1 MIQGLD
7 GRGHGRCAFDW
18 SRGCKLYSS
27 ARMSTN
33 FPALPFH
40 NRDAYH
46 SLTPMAHP
54 LTNDAIPMPESSD
67 KKSADVVPISAAGHR
82 STQRAP
88 GGEDSKAME
97 IEPAA
102 PKSAEP
108 STEVFAV
115 FGVEPEIQ
123 AYAMA
128 KYSRS
133 SLSMKESL
141 REISSQKAEKF
152 LNTFYFQY
160 GHRSIADLAHIA
172 LAVERLSILAAI
184 ELADEQRWDGQERS
198 TRYQDFKKSGYFTPD
213 FGSDDDSRKL
223 YRETLD
229 FLFAEYEALS
239 AHMTQH
245 LINITP
251 KPSDMKQDA
260 YERTLKARAFDITR
274 YLLPLATNTSLGE
287 IVNARTLEMQVAH
300 LLSHTHR
307 EVRTLGESLKKAAT
321 GAAYNVNADSLRD
334 LVERIRKVDPLLGSQ
349 AEQELLREVR
359 VAPTLVKYADPNEY
373 EMATR
378 RELRQ
383 AASELM
389 ADEPLAPSKAIV
401 DLLDEEPL
409 EVEIATTLLYE
420 HSHHSYRQIRQ
431 AVQVAGERRR
441 REIIDLGLRHR
452 GKHDEM
458 LRGFRAGQQFR
469 FDILMDAGGFRDMH
483 RHRRCIQVMQGFTT
497 QHGYEMLLDV
507 EDAGM
512 SVRFDLAMRRVQAAV
527 ENLAGR
533 KTPEAEE
540 NSQYAIP
547 LAFRK
552 RALFKMDFAEAVYI
566 SELRTTPAGH
576 VSYRNVAYAMYE
588 AVARKYP
595 ALAKYF
601 RVHDVTAPVDLLQ
614 R

>member
-1 MIQGLD
+1 M
-7 GRGHGRCAFDW
+7 F
-18 SRGCKLYSS
+18 
-27 ARMSTN
+27 
-33 FPALPFH
+33 
-40 NRDAYH
+40 
-46 SLTPMAHP
+46 
-54 LTNDAIPMPESSD
+54 SSD
-67 KKSADVVPISAAGHR
+67 P
-82 STQRAP
+82 
-88 GGEDSKAME
+88 
-97 IEPAA
+97 
-102 PKSAEP
+102 P
-108 STEVFAV
+108 STEVFAM

-133 SLSMKESL
+133 ALSMKEAL
-141 REISSQKAEKF
+141 REISSEKAEKF

-198 TRYQDFKKSGYFTPD
+198 TRYQDFKKSGYYTPD
-213 FGSDDDSRKL
+213 FGTDDEARKL
-223 YRETLD
+223 YSETLD
-229 FLFAEYEALS
+229 FLFAQYEALS
-239 AHMTQH
+239 AHMATY
-245 LINITP
+245 LISITP
-251 KPSDMKQDA
+251 KPADMKQDA

-274 YLLPLATNTSLGE
+274 YLLPLGTNTSLGE
-287 IVNARTLEMQVAH
+287 IVNARTLETQVAH
-300 LLSHTHR
+300 LLSHTHK
-307 EVRTLGESLKKAAT
+307 EVRQLGEALKKAAS

-334 LVERIRKVDPLLGSQ
+334 LVEKIREANPELGAR
-349 AEQELLREVR
+349 AEQELLREIR
-359 VAPTLVKYADPNEY
+359 VAPTLVKYADPNPY
-373 EMATR
+373 EIATR

-383 AASELM
+383 AARELM
-389 ADEPLAPSKAIV
+389 AHEQLAPSKAIV

-420 HSHHSYRQIRQ
+420 HCHHSYRQIRQ
-431 AVQVAGERRR
+431 AVQVAGERHR

-458 LRGFRAGQQFR
+458 LRPFRAGQQFR
-469 FDILMDAGGFRDMH
+469 FDILMDTGAFRDMH

-497 QHGYEMLLDV
+497 QHGYEMLMDL
-507 EDAGM
+507 EDAG
-512 SVRFDLAMRRVQAAV
+512 VRGRFDAAMHRAQTAV
-527 ENLAGR
+527 ESLAR
-533 KTPEAEE
+533 RREPEAEE
-540 NSQYAIP
+540 SAQYAIP

-566 SELRTTPAGH
+566 TELRTTPAGH
-576 VSYRNVAYAMYE
+576 PSYRNVAYAMYE

>member
-1 MIQGLD
+1 MSQSAANDVITLPEPSKQNSSTTD
-7 GRGHGRCAFDW
+7 
-18 SRGCKLYSS
+18 SVSS
-27 ARMSTN
+27 AS
-33 FPALPFH
+33 
-40 NRDAYH
+40 
-46 SLTPMAHP
+46 
-54 LTNDAIPMPESSD
+54 
-67 KKSADVVPISAAGHR
+67 GHR
-82 STQRAP
+82 STQRASAA
-88 GGEDSKAME
+88 ES
-97 IEPAA
+97 PAA
-102 PKSAEP
+102 EEPRPEAP

-115 FGVEPEIQ
+115 YGVEPEIQ

-198 TRYQDFKKSGYFTPD
+198 TRYQDFKKSGYYVPD
-213 FGSDDDSRKL
+213 FGAGGREDDEARKL
-223 YRETLD
+223 YCETLD
-229 FLFAEYEALS
+229 GLFADYNALS

-245 LINITP
+245 LINITA
-251 KPSDMKQDA
+251 KPAEMKQEA

-287 IVNARTLEMQVAH
+287 IVNARTLETQVAH
-300 LLSHTHR
+300 LLSHTHK
-307 EVRTLGESLKKAAT
+307 EVRVLGESLKKAAT
-321 GAAYNVNADSLRD
+321 SAAYNVNAESLKK
-334 LVERIRKVDPLLGSQ
+334 LVDDIRAMNPELGAR
-349 AEQELLREVR
+349 AEQELLHEVR

-383 AASELM
+383 AARELM
-389 ADEPLAPSKAIV
+389 KSESVAPSKAIV

-420 HSHHSYRQIRQ
+420 HCHHSYRQVRQ
-431 AVQVAGERRR
+431 ALQVSGERFR

-469 FDILMDAGGFRDMH
+469 FDILMDTGGFCDMH

-512 SVRFDLAMRRVQAAV
+512 RSRYDAAMRRTQAAI
-527 ENLAGR
+527 EKLAAR
-533 KTPEAEE
+533 NAPEAEE

-547 LAFRK
+547 LAYRK

>member
-1 MIQGLD
+1 MPQ
-7 GRGHGRCAFDW
+7 
-18 SRGCKLYSS
+18 
-27 ARMSTN
+27 T
-33 FPALPFH
+33 LP
-40 NRDAYH
+40 NNVIA
-46 SLTPMAHP
+46 
-54 LTNDAIPMPESSD
+54 MPEPATKNSSSSD
-67 KKSADVVPISAAGHR
+67 SVATGHR
-82 STQRAP
+82 SPLRAADAENLAVPLKLP
-88 GGEDSKAME
+88 GDA
-97 IEPAA
+97 
-102 PKSAEP
+102 P

-115 FGVEPEIQ
+115 YGVEPEIQ

-160 GHRSIADLAHIA
+160 GHRSIADLAHVA

-198 TRYQDFKKSGYFTPD
+198 TRYQDFKKSGYYVPD
-213 FGSDDDSRKL
+213 FGADDEARKL

-239 AHMTQH
+239 AH
-245 LINITP
+245 
-251 KPSDMKQDA
+251 
-260 YERTLKARAFDITR
+260 ITR

-287 IVNARTLEMQVAH
+287 IVNARTLETQVAH
-300 LLSHTHR
+300 LLSHTHK
-307 EVRTLGESLKKAAT
+307 EVRVLGESLKKAAT
-321 GAAYNVNADSLRD
+321 SAAYNVNAESLRN
-334 LVERIRKVDPLLGSQ
+334 LVEEIRKLSPELG
-349 AEQELLREVR
+349 ARADQELLHEVR
-359 VAPTLVKYADPNEY
+359 VSPTLVKYADPNPY
-373 EMATR
+373 EMETR
-378 RELRQ
+378 REMRQ
-383 AASELM
+383 AARELM
-389 ADEPLAPSKAIV
+389 KSEQLAPSKAIV

-420 HSHHSYRQIRQ
+420 HCHFSYRQVRQ
-431 AVQVAGERRR
+431 ALQVSGERFR

-469 FDILMDAGGFRDMH
+469 FDILMDTGGFRDMH

-497 QHGYEMLLDV
+497 QHGYEMLLDL
-507 EDAGM
+507 EDAG
-512 SVRFDLAMRRVQAAV
+512 VRGRFEAAMRRTQTAV
-527 ENLAGR
+527 ENLAQCG
-533 KTPEAEE
+533 TPEAEE

-552 RALFKMDFAEAVYI
+552 RALFKMDCAEVFYI

-614 R
+614 RKY

>member
-1 MIQGLD
+1 
-7 GRGHGRCAFDW
+7 
-18 SRGCKLYSS
+18 
-27 ARMSTN
+27 
-33 FPALPFH
+33 
-40 NRDAYH
+40 
-46 SLTPMAHP
+46 MAQY
-54 LTNDAIPMPESSD
+54 LTNPATAMPEPSD
-67 KKSADVVPISAAGHR
+67 NKPADVIPISGSGHR
-82 STQRAP
+82 SPQRA
-88 GGEDSKAME
+88 SAV
-97 IEPAA
+97 EPAA
-102 PKSAEP
+102 TDPRIDSPAARAAEGGRPTQAASAEP

-115 FGVEPEIQ
+115 FGAEPEIQ

-133 SLSMKESL
+133 ALSMKESL
-141 REISSQKAEKF
+141 REINSQKAEKF

-198 TRYQDFKKSGYFTPD
+198 TRYQDFKKSGYYTPD
-213 FGSDDDSRKL
+213 FGADDDARRL
-223 YRETLD
+223 YRETMD

-245 LINITP
+245 LISITP
-251 KPSDMKQDA
+251 KPADMKQEA

-287 IVNARTLEMQVAH
+287 IVNARTLETQIAH
-300 LLSHTHR
+300 LLSHTHK
-307 EVRTLGESLKKAAT
+307 EVRQLGESLKKAAT
-321 GAAYNVNADSLRD
+321 SAAYNVNAESLRA
-334 LVERIRKVDPLLGSQ
+334 LVEQIRAANPELGAR

-359 VAPTLVKYADPNEY
+359 VAPTLVKYADPNPY
-373 EMATR
+373 EMETR

-383 AASELM
+383 AARELM
-389 ADEPLAPSKAIV
+389 SHEQLAPSKAIV

-420 HSHHSYRQIRQ
+420 HCHFSYRQIRQ

-469 FDILMDAGGFRDMH
+469 FDILMDTGGFRDMH
-483 RHRRCIQVMQGFTT
+483 RHRRCIQVLQPFTT
-497 QHGYEMLLDV
+497 QHGYEMLMDL
-507 EDAGM
+507 EDAG
-512 SVRFDLAMRRVQAAV
+512 VRGRFEAAMRRAQGTV
-527 ENLAGR
+527 ENLTKR
-533 KTPEAEE
+533 SSPEAEE

-547 LAFRK
+547 LAFKK

-566 SELRTTPAGH
+566 AELRTTPAGH
-576 VSYRNVAYAMYE
+576 ISYRNVAYAMYE